1 MISRLHVKI
10 FVFLIFTSLTWLAC
24 KSQGPGRFS
33 IAESKT
39 YEASQFRQNCAICH
53 GAEGEGKTLMDGRQ
67 VPGLRDAEGKYR
79 TDAEIYRHIAD
90 GGNGM
95 VPFRSIL
102 TEREINLMVN
112 FVQRDLRGNNR

>member
-1 MISRLHVKI
+1 MLSRSQAKAVAC
-10 FVFLIFTSLTWLAC
+10 LIFIPLTWAAC
-24 KSQGPGRFS
+24 SRSGPSNFS

-39 YEASQFRQNCAICH
+39 YEASLFRQNCAICH
-53 GAEGEGKTLMDGRQ
+53 GPEGKGRTLSDGRV
-67 VPGLRDAEGKYR
+67 VPSVRDGDLKYR

-95 VPFRSIL
+95 VPFRNIL

>member
-1 MISRLHVKI
+1 MISKVHVKI

-24 KSQGPGRFS
+24 TSQGPSRFS

-39 YEASQFRQNCAICH
+39 YEASLFRQNCAICH
-53 GAEGEGKTLMDGRQ
+53 GPEGEGKTLSDGRQ
-67 VPGLRDAEGKYR
+67 VPGLRNPGGKYR
-79 TDAEIYRHIAD
+79 TDAEIYRHISD
-90 GGNGM
+90 GGEGM